1 MINVPSPRPRGF
13 HALLGAEPWQALLGT
28 GVRRVFPR
36 DTALLRQGGPETHV
50 LALTRGR
57 VKVVAGNADGVGL
70 LTALRGPGDLVGELA
85 RPETGRTATVVAID
99 ECVAIQVTAPDFHR
113 FLETGDHAGSLRDYL
128 VTKLSETV
136 PYQVQL
142 VHLSTRSRI
151 ARLLLE
157 LVSLTD
163 PSDPHRLRI
172 PFSQEKIAEALGVV
186 RSTVS
191 EQVAILRDSGALGPG
206 PRLVIADLV
215 ELATHAGL
223 RPSK

>member
-1 MINVPSPRPRGF
+1 MIIVPSPPPRGF
-13 HALLGAEPWQALLGT
+13 HALLGAGPWQALLGT
-28 GVRRVFPR
+28 GVRRAFSR
-36 DTALLRQGGPETHV
+36 DTALLRQGDPDTHV
-50 LALTRGR
+50 FALARGR

-85 RPETGRTATVVAID
+85 RPGTGRTATVVAID
-99 ECVAIQVTAPDFHR
+99 ECVAVQVSAPDFHR
-113 FLETGDHAGSLRDYL
+113 FLEAGGHEGSLRDYL

-142 VHLSTRSRI
+142 VHLSARRRI

-163 PSDPHRLRI
+163 PADPHRLRI

-191 EQVAILRDSGALGPG
+191 EQVAVLRDSGALGPG
-206 PRLVIADLV
+206 PRLVVADLT
-215 ELATHAGL
+215 ELTAHAGL
-223 RPSK
+223 RP

>member
-1 MINVPSPRPRGF
+1 MIDSPSPRKRGF
-13 HALLGAEPWQALLGT
+13 HELLGT
-28 GVRRVFPR
+28 ESWLVLLAAGDRREFSR
-36 DTALLRQGGPETHV
+36 GATLLRQGSPGRHV
-50 LALTRGR
+50 FALIRGR
-57 VKVVAGNADGVGL
+57 VKVVAANADGAGL

-85 RPETGRTATVVAID
+85 RPETGRTATVAAID
-99 ECVAIQVTAPDFHR
+99 DCVVAQLSAPDFHR
-113 FLETGDHAGSLRDYL
+113 FLDLGDHAACFRDYL
-128 VTKLSETV
+128 MAKLSETV

-142 VHLSTRSRI
+142 VHLSARQRI

-163 PSDPHRLRI
+163 PADPQRLMI

-191 EQVAILRDSGALGPG
+191 EQLAVLRDTGALGPG
-206 PRLVIADLV
+206 PRVAVLDLA

-223 RPSK
+223 RS